1 MLEVALTSFTTFFA
15 TIGPVE
21 AAVLFATLT
30 PKMEQAARA
39 AIAIRA
45 TAIAGSLLLIF
56 TLFGQP
62 LLDELG
68 VSIAALQSA
77 GGIILLLIALDM
89 IFAKPTSAFK
99 LTQPEDEEA
108 QTKDD
113 IAVFPLAMPLLAG
126 PGAMSAGILL
136 AANADGN
143 ALSLA
148 TTVGAL
154 AAVMA
159 VTLALLLLSHQL
171 NRMIGITAQRV
182 LMRVFGILLAA
193 IAVQAMFNGLASIG
207 VIHLQLETHA
217 GTPVRP
223 PLTVS
228 VQNWDSRVCGGVSHA
243 VSAFGIRAYPPE
255 YGWNRS
261 VARPRDAPMFP
272 RGACPRRLQRCRPNG
287 Q

>member
-1 MLEVALTSFTTFFA
+1 MLEIALTSFTTFFA

-45 TAIAGSLLLIF
+45 TAIAGVLLLIF

-68 VSIAALQSA
+68 VSIAALQVA

-136 AANADGN
+136 AANTDGDPL
-143 ALSLA
+143 ALA

-154 AAVMA
+154 AAVM
-159 VTLALLLLSHQL
+159 VITLALLLLSHQL
-171 NRMIGITAQRV
+171 NRVIGITAQRV

-193 IAVQAMFNGLASIG
+193 IAVQAVFNGL
-207 VIHLQLETHA
+207 T
-217 GTPVRP
+217 
-223 PLTVS
+223 
-228 VQNWDSRVCGGVSHA
+228 
-243 VSAFGIRAYPPE
+243 AFGL
-255 YGWNRS
+255 
-261 VARPRDAPMFP
+261 V
-272 RGACPRRLQRCRPNG
+272 RLAA
-287 Q
+287 

>member
-1 MLEVALTSFTTFFA
+1 MLEIALTSFTTFFA
-15 TIGPVE
+15 TVGPVE

-30 PKMEQAARA
+30 PKMSGSARA
-39 AIAIRA
+39 AIAVRA
-45 TAIAGSLLLIF
+45 TIIASLLLLVF
-56 TLFGQP
+56 TLLGQP

-68 VSIAALQSA
+68 VSIAALQTA

-143 ALSLA
+143 AWSLA
-148 TTVGAL
+148 MVIGAL

-159 VTLALLLLSHQL
+159 ITLGLLLLSHQL
-171 NRMIGITAQRV
+171 NRVIGITAQRV
-182 LMRVFGILLAA
+182 LMRVFGILLSG
-193 IAVQAMFNGLASIG
+193 IAVQAVFDGIG
-207 VIHLQLETHA
+207 
-217 GTPVRP
+217 G
-223 PLTVS
+223 S
-228 VQNWDSRVCGGVSHA
+228 VLLRITD
-243 VSAFGIRAYPPE
+243 
-255 YGWNRS
+255 
-261 VARPRDAPMFP
+261 
-272 RGACPRRLQRCRPNG
+272 
-287 Q
+287 